1 MRVRYYAE
9 EDVLLLIASP
19 KGGGGG
25 TLRDDFRVIFAID
38 GEDEG
43 DENITRVDILDVSRF
58 LPLRAE
64 RGYDADTDTLTL
76 GDKPER
82 GADYRVVDNGDFVS
96 YRQWFDDGSEW
107 DVVAVDLRRASV
119 HLAPALAARS
129 RPMPVGGGITG
140 NAGSSVIIMVSEYN
154 PGTAR
159 SLSRLIDE
167 LNRLPGI
174 GPKSAQRI
182 ADHVI
187 RLPGE
192 EAQITG

>member
-64 RGYDADTDTLTL
+64 RGYDTDTDTLTL
-76 GDKPER
+76 GDKPEPD
-82 GADYRVVDNGDFVS
+82 ADFRVVDNGDFVS

-129 RPMPVGGGITG
+129 QPVPVSGG
-140 NAGSSVIIMVSEYN
+140 
-154 PGTAR
+154 
-159 SLSRLIDE
+159 
-167 LNRLPGI
+167 
-174 GPKSAQRI
+174 
-182 ADHVI
+182 
-187 RLPGE
+187 
-192 EAQITG
+192 